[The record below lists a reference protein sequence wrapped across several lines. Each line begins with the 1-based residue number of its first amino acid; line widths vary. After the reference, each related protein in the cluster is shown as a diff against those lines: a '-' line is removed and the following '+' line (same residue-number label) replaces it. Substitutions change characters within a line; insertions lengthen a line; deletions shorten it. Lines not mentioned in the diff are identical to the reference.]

1 MKSTLGALAITSK
14 QAEKLEVLPHR
25 QLSPHLEN
33 CCLRLSATVSYEQA
47 EQDLAYLTGIRVP
60 AKTQQRIVHRQTFDL
75 PDVEQAIE
83 ELSVDGGKVR
93 VRTPLGEE
101 CEWKDYKAIAT
112 DQGMLANFQNNAQL
126 IDWTNQQA
134 LAQPV
139 VCLGDGHDGIWNII
153 SQIATP
159 EHRLEILDWYHL
171 VENLHKVG
179 GSIKRLNQAETL
191 LWQGQ
196 VETAIAL
203 FSNCHRKQAKNFCE
217 YLRKHQHR
225 IVNYEYYQAEGLYS
239 YAFGGAKPYGS
250 GAVESAIKQIGRR
263 VQLSGAQWNRENVPQ
278 VLAHRCAYL
287 NGLIGSPLLSN

>member
-1 MKSTLGALAITSK
+1 LKSTLGELELSTK

-25 QLSPHLEN
+25 QLSPHLEK

-47 EQDLAYLTGIRVP
+47 EQDIAYLTGIRVP
-60 AKTQQRIVHRQTFDL
+60 AKTQQRLVHRQHFEL
-75 PDVEQAIE
+75 PNVEAEIA

-93 VRTPLGEE
+93 VRTPLGLE
-101 CEWKDYKAIAT
+101 CQWRDYKAIAT

-126 IDWTNQQA
+126 TDWVNEQR
-134 LAQPV
+134 LSEVV

-153 SQIATP
+153 TQIGSA
-159 EHRLEILDWYHL
+159 EQRLEILDWYHL

-191 LWQGQ
+191 LWKGQ
-196 VETAIAL
+196 LEAAIAL
-203 FSNCHRKQAKNFCE
+203 FSECQRKQAKNFCE

-225 IVNYEYYQAEGLYS
+225 IVNYEYFQAEGLYS
-239 YAFGGAKPYGS
+239 IGS
-250 GAVESAIKQIGRR
+250 GAVESAIKQIGGR
-263 VQLSGAQWNRENVPQ
+263 VQISGAQWKQENVPQ

-287 NGLIGSPLLSN
+287 NGLIGSPLPETKHNCLSQR

>member
-1 MKSTLGALAITSK
+1 MGELEITTK
-14 QAEKLEVLPHR
+14 QAEKLEVLAHR
-25 QLSPHLEN
+25 QVSPHLEN

-47 EQDLAYLTGIRVP
+47 ERDLAYLTGIRVP
-60 AKTQQRIVHRQTFDL
+60 AKTQQRIVHRQTFEL
-75 PDVEQAIE
+75 PEVEQPLE

-93 VRTPLGEE
+93 VRTPLGKA

-112 DQGMLANFQNNAQL
+112 DSGMIANFQNNAQL
-126 IDWTNQQA
+126 IDWVNQQS

-153 SQIATP
+153 RQIATP
-159 EHRLEILDWYHL
+159 GQRLEILDWYHL

-179 GSIKRLNQAETL
+179 GSIKRLNQAQTL

-196 VETAIAL
+196 VDSAIAL
-203 FSNCHRKQAKNFCE
+203 FKDCKRKQAKNFCE
-217 YLRKHQHR
+217 YLLKHRHR
-225 IVNYEYYQAEGLYS
+225 IVNYEYFEAEGLYS
-239 YAFGGAKPYGS
+239 IGS

-263 VQLSGAQWNRENVPQ
+263 VQLSGAQWNCENVPQ

-287 NGLIGSPLLSN
+287 NGLIGSPLSID